1 MQGQECFRTNTP
13 LPGFVRNFFQQARRA
28 CSPMNVNK
36 RPGVPDMK
44 TECTDMSHSVLG
56 ISVHFVSDSRLY
68 GGYMPLI
75 LCAGVDRAESPIRI
89 LFTSLSSEKR
99 VSAASVFPF
108 KQVSI
113 DCSLHIQWIF
123 LCKDRPNSCILQC
136 YYIFM
141 GIKNDC
147 QLCFQGETLETDC
160 LTAANIMVC
169 NR

>member
-56 ISVHFVSDSRLY
+56 ISVHFVSDTRLY

-99 VSAASVFPF
+99 LSAASVLR
-108 KQVSI
+108 S
-113 DCSLHIQWIF
+113 H
-123 LCKDRPNSCILQC
+123 
-136 YYIFM
+136 IFM